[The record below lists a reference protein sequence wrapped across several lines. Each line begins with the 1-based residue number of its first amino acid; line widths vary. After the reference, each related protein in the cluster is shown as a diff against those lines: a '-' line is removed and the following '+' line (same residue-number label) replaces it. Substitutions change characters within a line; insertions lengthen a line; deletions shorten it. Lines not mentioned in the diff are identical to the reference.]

1 MTSSLQ
7 TIVLTTINL
16 GMAFVLGAII
26 GLERQVRQRTAGL
39 RTNVLVCLGA
49 SLFVSLAVRFHA
61 LHGGSPGVLQVVAYV
76 VSGVGFLGAGV
87 IMREGGSVRGLNTA
101 ATLWGSAAV
110 GSAAGAAL
118 YIEAIMGTAFVLAAN
133 TLLRPAVN
141 WINHRP
147 INIESIEAT
156 YSLHI
161 MALSQDRKNA
171 IDLLSE
177 TLEAAQIPIS
187 DIDVK
192 SINENQIEI
201 EATLLPSSLDGKT
214 LDLLVEKIRPSSIA
228 QQVFWC
234 ISTTD

>member
-1 MTSSLQ
+1 MNSSLE
-7 TIVLTTINL
+7 TIVLTILNL
-16 GMAFVLGAII
+16 SLAFILGALIA
-26 GLERQVRQRTAGL
+26 LERQVRQRTAGL
-39 RTNVLVCLGA
+39 RTNVLICLGA
-49 SLFVSLAVRFHA
+49 ALFVSLAVRFHA
-61 LHGGSPGVLQVVAYV
+61 IHGGSPGVLQVVAYV

-110 GSAAGAAL
+110 SSAAGAAL
-118 YIEAIMGTAFVLAAN
+118 YVEAIIGTVFVLAAN

-161 MALSQDRKNA
+161 MAPSQDRKNA

-177 TLEAAQIPIS
+177 TLETAQIPIS

-201 EATLLPSSLDGKT
+201 EATLLPSFLEAKT
-214 LDLLVEKIRPSSIA
+214 LDLLVEKIRPSSFV

-234 ISTTD
+234 VCTTD